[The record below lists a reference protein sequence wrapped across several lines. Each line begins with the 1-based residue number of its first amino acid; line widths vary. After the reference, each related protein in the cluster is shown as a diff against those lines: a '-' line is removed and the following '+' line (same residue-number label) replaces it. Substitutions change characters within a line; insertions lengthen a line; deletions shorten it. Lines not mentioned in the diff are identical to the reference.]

1 MVDLAILVIFILGIL
16 AGHYRGTIY
25 AAINLGVTV
34 LSLLVALLL
43 IPVASGVVKNSETL
57 YRSMLYYFEG
67 YEYVSATSVERVH
80 DVAANVSESDL
91 DYLIENADMPIPLG
105 SAVKRNIQNAA
116 YRERGIVTLGDYFN
130 QTIVDVIIN
139 ILSML
144 VLFIVLRVLLEWILR
159 TIDFALD
166 GMPVMN
172 RFDTAFSCGIGFLH
186 GVLLVYVVFM
196 LVPVAL
202 AVVPRLST
210 YIDESVF
217 GGFFYR
223 VNPLLYLVPTT

>member
-1 MVDLAILVIFILGIL
+1 MVDLAILVIFILCIL

-25 AAINLGVTV
+25 AAINFGVTV

-43 IPVASGVVKNSETL
+43 IPVASGVVKHSDTL

-80 DVAANVSESDL
+80 DVAVNVAEDDL
-91 DYLIENADMPIPLG
+91 DYLIENANMPIPLG
-105 SAVKRNIQNAA
+105 SAVKSNIQNAA

-166 GMPVMN
+166 GMPIMN
-172 RFDTAFSCGIGFLH
+172 RFDTLFSCGIGFLH
-186 GVLLVYVVFM
+186 GVLLVYTVFM

-202 AVVPRLST
+202 AVVPRLET
-210 YIDESVF
+210 YIDESIF